1 MENKKTEQLH
11 LRVTPSEKEKLRKR
25 AFDSNMTLSEY
36 IVAISD
42 DKVIVSAADLKELIV
57 AVNRIGVSVNQV
69 ARIGNS
75 QKFLKREQI
84 EIIEKKQ
91 NDILQLL
98 TDLIQKV
105 RAI

>member
-1 MENKKTEQLH
+1 MENKKTERLH

-84 EIIEKKQ
+84 EIIEKNKTTFCSFLP
-91 NDILQLL
+91 I
-98 TDLIQKV
+98 
-105 RAI
+105 

>member
-1 MENKKTEQLH
+1 MKNKKTEQLH

-57 AVNRIGVSVNQV
+57 AVNRFGTSINQI
-69 ARIGNS
+69 ARIGNA
-75 QKFLKREQI
+75 QKFLKREQLENI
-84 EIIEKKQ
+84 ENEMKNIYSVLYLFTKSVKE
-91 NDILQLL
+91 
-98 TDLIQKV
+98 V
-105 RAI
+105 

>member
-98 TDLIQKV
+98 TNLIQKV